1 MVSIMQQR
9 DSGTKISRA
18 NNSDF
23 LHRTLQGRTVG
34 LRRHGRPRLWFRH
47 VRRPCQRRDLPVSL
61 PMHACIVPAAALA
74 WQVTMWTE
82 SSASACHAC
91 RSHQE
96 HQIEGKRVEAKSAVP
111 RSGEEGGM
119 AMARGGGA
127 AGGSVNPT
135 KIFIGGTVS
144 SSSSIGS
151 SSDRGQHK
159 SWNND
164 SELG

>member
-1 MVSIMQQR
+1 
-9 DSGTKISRA
+9 
-18 NNSDF
+18 
-23 LHRTLQGRTVG
+23 
-34 LRRHGRPRLWFRH
+34 
-47 VRRPCQRRDLPVSL
+47 
-61 PMHACIVPAAALA
+61 MHACIVPAAPLA
-74 WQVTMWTE
+74 GQVTVWAE
-82 SSASACHAC
+82 SSALRHAC

-151 SSDRGQHK
+151 SSERGQQQQQQQ
-159 SWNND
+159 
-164 SELG
+164 LGGS

>member
-1 MVSIMQQR
+1 
-9 DSGTKISRA
+9 
-18 NNSDF
+18 
-23 LHRTLQGRTVG
+23 
-34 LRRHGRPRLWFRH
+34 
-47 VRRPCQRRDLPVSL
+47 
-61 PMHACIVPAAALA
+61 MHACIVPAAPLA
-74 WQVTMWTE
+74 GQVTVLAE
-82 SSASACHAC
+82 SSALCHAC

-144 SSSSIGS
+144 SSSVGS
-151 SSDRGQHK
+151 SSERGQQQQQQQ
-159 SWNND
+159 
-164 SELG
+164 LGGS